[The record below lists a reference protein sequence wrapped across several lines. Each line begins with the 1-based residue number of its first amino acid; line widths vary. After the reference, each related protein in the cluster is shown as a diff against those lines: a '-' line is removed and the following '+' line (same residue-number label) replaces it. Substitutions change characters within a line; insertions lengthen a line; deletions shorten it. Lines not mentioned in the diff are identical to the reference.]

1 MKYSISENQNLGSVY
16 GPLMRII
23 ESDTL
28 AYRVLFAKS
37 LKSPIAA
44 IVLSQYLYWARNISA
59 VERGGWFFKTEEQ
72 LYDETGVTEKSQR
85 TVRKVLISKGIL
97 IVQKRGVPAKNW
109 YKIDYTRLAEFIY
122 ENAPAIT
129 SWGID
134 DDANMDDKKCPTG
147 STGSAKRGVL
157 SYTEITTEREEN
169 FSEKISS
176 PLYKPNTEKGWRDL
190 RRAEIGKEPTRTP
203 RTEKQAQTFDALKW
217 KDYFR
222 EEGYRQHGMQFFLV
236 NAKGREAKVSK
247 LMIDAK
253 KTVPDIDFK
262 GLIDWWFSGNGEW
275 AQYEPEQCFMGKTIE
290 SFLNGKKR
298 KKTGYKKGSW

>member
-1 MKYSISENQNLGSVY
+1 MASRQAFFGCKNMEGWIKIHRKIQEKGFYN
-16 GPLMRII
+16 R
-23 ESDTL
+23 
-28 AYRVLFAKS
+28 
-37 LKSPIAA
+37 
-44 IVLSQYLYWARNISA
+44 SQYVHLWVHLLLSA
-59 VERGGWFFKTEEQ
+59 NHKEKELMWNNQIIVIREGQFVTGRKRLSE
-72 LYDETGVTEKSQR
+72 ETGIPEGTIEDILNFFEKEQQIQQQKTTKYR
-85 TVRKVLISKGIL
+85 LITVINWDTH
-97 IVQKRGVPAKNW
+97 QKIQQQSNNRATTSRHKQECKN
-109 YKIDYTRLAEFIY
+109 E
-122 ENAPAIT
+122 ENE
-129 SWGID
+129 
-134 DDANMDDKKCPTG
+134 KKE
-147 STGSAKRGVL
+147 SV
-157 SYTEITTEREEN
+157 EN

-176 PLYKPNTEKGWRDL
+176 PLHKPNTEKGWRDL

-222 EEGYRQHGMQFFLV
+222 DEGYRQHGMQFFLV

-275 AQYEPEQCFMGKTIE
+275 AQYEPEQCFMGKTVE